1 MNLHVIVE
9 KRKPK
14 MLHTCSL
21 SWPRL
26 SRLRRLNAPSSN
38 TEGRISLPS

>member
-14 MLHTCSL
+14 MLHT
-21 SWPRL
+21 WPRL
-26 SRLRRLNAPSSN
+26 SQLRRLNAPSSN